1 MIVFKITGMFF
12 LFLSSV
18 FCSKQITSKIKKR
31 VYELEE
37 IDNILNDFIV
47 SINVGLYDV
56 SFLLSEAIKRTK
68 TKYHDFLCE
77 VKDNLDKKSSNDFSK
92 IWFDCLKNYH
102 FDITLEEKILLENI
116 GASLSFNDKNRMIK
130 QLTLLQTSIENQIQK
145 ARKDKDTKVSLYE
158 KMGVL
163 VGGFLVIIFI

>member
-1 MIVFKITGMFF
+1 MIIFKLTGMSC

-18 FCSKQITSKIKKR
+18 FFSRQITSKIKKR

-37 IDNILNDFIV
+37 INNILSDFIV

-56 SFLLSEAIKRTK
+56 GFLINEAIKRTK
-68 TKYHDFLCE
+68 TKYHNFLCD
-77 VKDNLDKKSSNDFSK
+77 VKDNLDKKSSSNFSN
-92 IWFDCLKNYH
+92 IWFDCLKHYH
-102 FDITLEEKILLENI
+102 FDITMEERILLENI

-145 ARKDKDTKVSLYE
+145 ARKDRESKVSLYE

-163 VGGFLVIIFI
+163 IGGFLVIIFI